1 MSVLTHHRSGRHG
14 FRLPT
19 LVLGAL
25 ALGLAASWRLSAHRG
40 TPLPYLPTE
49 SLPPGVQDSVILT
62 DMDHPVALAIDA
74 EGRIFYTEKDTGR
87 VRLIVNGQLQP
98 QAVITVPVRTVGEAG
113 LIGIAFDPD
122 YALNHFMY
130 IYHTSPDPVEN
141 RIVRFE
147 EVDGVALN
155 PTIVYTFPHQARSW
169 DMHIGGNLH
178 FGPDGRLYVT
188 VGEDGTPTLAQDLGN
203 PHGKIHRFN
212 ATVPLSPPPDNP
224 FYTTPGAV
232 QSIWA
237 LGLRNSFDFDFDPLT
252 GWLWASE
259 NGPTHDDEINLLVPG
274 GNYGWPVCIGPCD
287 PPDPRYIDPQWGW
300 TPVIAPTAVKFYSGN
315 QIPQWRNQLFMCSF
329 LDRQL
334 RHLILD
340 AGRQNIVQETIVE
353 GVPCTLDMEI
363 GPDGSIYYI
372 EGGGWSN
379 GTLHRLWSASV
390 SIVKFND
397 PYGAVQPGQRITYTI
412 SYANTSSDP
421 LTDVIIT
428 DTVPSGTILDPAS
441 VYPTA
446 TVVADL
452 IYWPL
457 PTLMPGA
464 SQQVG
469 FSILL
474 PSPTATPV
482 ETPSPPS
489 SMARSPSPLVD
500 TSTPVAG
507 CPANAQVCNLAWIYT
522 DQTGRWQPS
531 NPVYNPSERYYMP
544 LALKSP

>member
-1 MSVLTHHRSGRHG
+1 
-14 FRLPT
+14 
-19 LVLGAL
+19 
-25 ALGLAASWRLSAHRG
+25 
-40 TPLPYLPTE
+40 
-49 SLPPGVQDSVILT
+49 
-62 DMDHPVALAIDA
+62 MDHPVALAIDA
-74 EGRIFYTEKDTGR
+74 QGRIFYTEKDTGR

-141 RIVRFE
+141 RIVRFK

-178 FGPDGRLYVT
+178 F
-188 VGEDGTPTLAQDLGN
+188 
-203 PHGKIHRFN
+203 
-212 ATVPLSPPPDNP
+212 
-224 FYTTPGAV
+224 
-232 QSIWA
+232 
-237 LGLRNSFDFDFDPLT
+237 
-252 GWLWASE
+252 
-259 NGPTHDDEINLLVPG
+259 
-274 GNYGWPVCIGPCD
+274 
-287 PPDPRYIDPQWGW
+287 
-300 TPVIAPTAVKFYSGN
+300 
-315 QIPQWRNQLFMCSF
+315 
-329 LDRQL
+329 
-334 RHLILD
+334 
-340 AGRQNIVQETIVE
+340 
-353 GVPCTLDMEI
+353 

-412 SYANTSSDP
+412 SYANTGSDP
-421 LTDVIIT
+421 LTDMIIT

-500 TSTPVAG
+500 TPTPVAG

-531 NPVYNPSERYYMP
+531 NLVYNPSERYYMP